1 MLPRVQTAGR
11 LFSLRQACA
20 DLHQKARCMTS
31 GNYFLAAAR
40 EMFESCVPANEC
52 EAAKLTLGV

>member
-1 MLPRVQTAGR
+1 
-11 LFSLRQACA
+11 LRQACA